1 MTRDTVAEEPVI
13 EDATAG
19 ESTAEEPAS
28 EAVAPEPARREAWT
42 EAAERGLALLDE
54 PPWDE
59 RAREV
64 MLLMVR
70 PPRASSSSQ
79 WADDSAMLALTPAF
93 WLLLEARD
101 ARTLPEPWREALAR
115 HSLRRVREAGIE
127 LTVLTIEGYAA
138 LLEATTRR
146 ALEARWSVRHA
157 AAIHD
162 PLGRHEGFGLA
173 AGRVPADALERITR
187 PLYLQAYAALD
198 ALPLAVA
205 GALVIAGEAAAAVT
219 RLAWLLEEGAYPP
232 AEWLP
237 AAALETRLGRRL
249 RPWLETLP
257 QAGAGEAAALRS
269 ATQTAPTVLEELTTA
284 LRPHFADRE
293 WLQDPETYAL
303 RPPRD
308 RG

>member
-1 MTRDTVAEEPVI
+1 MSREPV
-13 EDATAG
+13 T
-19 ESTAEEPAS
+19 
-28 EAVAPEPARREAWT
+28 REAWT
-42 EAAERGLALLDE
+42 AAAERGLALLDD
-54 PPWDE
+54 PPWEE
-59 RAREV
+59 RAREI

-70 PPRASSSSQ
+70 PPRASGASQ
-79 WADDSAMLALTPAF
+79 WADDPAVLALTPAY
-93 WLLLEARD
+93 WLLLEAQD

-115 HSLRRVREAGIE
+115 HGLGRVREAGAE
-127 LTVLTIEGYAA
+127 LTVLTLEGYAA

-157 AAIHD
+157 TAIHD

-173 AGRVPADALERITR
+173 AGRVPADALERIAR

-237 AAALETRLGRRL
+237 AAALETHLGRRL

-257 QAGAGEAAALRS
+257 HVGAGEAAALRS
-269 ATQTAPTVLEELTTA
+269 AVQIAPTILEELEAA
-284 LRPHFADRE
+284 LRPHFADRG

-303 RPPRD
+303 RPPRE
-308 RG
+308 RS